1 MLMDTLNVTRKGQK
15 MLVSELLVLFPKVNL
30 FRISGGFSGTTTYKT
45 RKEIAYDCREV
56 VCLDVDCSRELIVYV
71 R

>member
-15 MLVSELLVLFPKVNL
+15 MLVSELLDLFPKVNL
-30 FRISGGFSGTTTYKT
+30 FRISGGFSGATTYKN

-56 VCLDVDCSRELIVYV
+56 VSLDVDCSRELIVYV

>member
-1 MLMDTLNVTRKGQK
+1 
-15 MLVSELLVLFPKVNL
+15 MLVNELLVLFPKVNL
-30 FRISGGFSGTTTYKT
+30 FRIYGGFSCSTNYKN
-45 RKEIAYDCREV
+45 REEIEYDFREI

>member
-1 MLMDTLNVTRKGQK
+1 

-30 FRISGGFSGTTTYKT
+30 FRISGGFSCPTNYKN
-45 RKEIAYDCREV
+45 RKEITYDYREV
-56 VCLDVDCSRELIVYV
+56 VCCDVDCSRELIVYV